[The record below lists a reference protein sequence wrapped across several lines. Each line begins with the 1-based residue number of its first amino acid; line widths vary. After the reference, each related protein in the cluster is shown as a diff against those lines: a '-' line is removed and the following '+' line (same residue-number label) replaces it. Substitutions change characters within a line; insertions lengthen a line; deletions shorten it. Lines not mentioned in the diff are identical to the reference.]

1 MDTETKHLAYH
12 SAPYHAAGTAI
23 MSFKP
28 INAIHQ
34 HLCAFHVYSCVFLSL
49 SLRFNTDKAIPAVKI
64 ALDMLR
70 HITIA
75 NTSQQTFTNASST
88 TRTSRMRG

>member
-1 MDTETKHLAYH
+1 MDMEAKHSAYH

-34 HLCAFHVYSCVFLSL
+34 HLCAFHVYSCVFISL
-49 SLRFNTDKAIPAVKI
+49 LLRFNTD
-64 ALDMLR
+64 
-70 HITIA
+70 
-75 NTSQQTFTNASST
+75 
-88 TRTSRMRG
+88 

>member
-1 MDTETKHLAYH
+1 MESRPHRLLRKVSSLETAMDTETKHSAYH

-34 HLCAFHVYSCVFLSL
+34 HLCAFHVYSCVFISL
-49 SLRFNTDKAIPAVKI
+49 L
-64 ALDMLR
+64 LWL
-70 HITIA
+70 
-75 NTSQQTFTNASST
+75 NAD
-88 TRTSRMRG
+88 